1 MDGVDAPTY
10 LTCDHGIK
18 HSGEVHLG
26 CDGCCAIFEGWIVA
40 ERQRML
46 GLIEDLGLM
55 IAYRES
61 GIEAPEKVLDAVM
74 GAIQPEEAEK
84 AQAQFDSGE
93 FFGD

>member
-46 GLIEDLGLM
+46 GLIEDMDLM
-55 IAYRES
+55 IAYRNT
-61 GIEAPEKVLDAVM
+61 GIEVPEKIKDAIA
-74 GAIQPEEAEK
+74 GAIQPEEADK
-84 AQAQFDSGE
+84 AQAEFESGE
-93 FFGD
+93 YFAD